1 MPKWSGTIYEV
12 LSAPISPLE
21 IVVGS
26 SRRSPSW
33 AAGFYSIDMLPPHRV
48 PAQGLSLQS

>member
-21 IVVGS
+21 IAVGS

-33 AAGFYSIDMLPPHRV
+33 AAASTRSTCCRRTGYRLK
-48 PAQGLSLQS
+48 A